1 MHFMV
6 APEQME
12 AQRKILR
19 LPTTGQSMDED
30 LTSWDIVR
38 ISMVSV
44 QFISHYKGSAHTP
57 N

>member
-1 MHFMV
+1 MV
-6 APEQME
+6 AQEHIE

-38 ISMVSV
+38 ISVMSV
-44 QFISHYKGSAHTP
+44 QFISYYKGSAHAP
-57 N
+57 D